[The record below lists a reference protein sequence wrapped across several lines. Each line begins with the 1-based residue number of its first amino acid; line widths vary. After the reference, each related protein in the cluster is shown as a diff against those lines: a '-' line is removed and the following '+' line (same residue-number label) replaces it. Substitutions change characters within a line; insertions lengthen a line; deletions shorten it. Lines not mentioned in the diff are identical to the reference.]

1 VLTSR
6 EREIALLVAQ
16 GRTSKEVAAALVLS
30 VRTVD
35 NHLQRIFAKLGV
47 TSRAQLRT
55 AMEETP

>member
-1 VLTSR
+1 
-6 EREIALLVAQ
+6 
-16 GRTSKEVAAALVLS
+16 VAAALVLS

-55 AMEETP
+55 AMEERP